1 VKLRLS
7 RCLFCYLLSLSA
19 VGLGLPQAKGG
30 EPGSAIQDTDAFRR
44 LEDGLEVLRQQLR
57 IPGLAAG
64 VMKGQQLVWAK
75 GFGYADLEKR
85 IEAAVDT
92 PWHIASVTKT
102 FAAVIVL
109 QLAEEGKLSLDDPLE
124 KFGIIMP
131 SRGVVRVR
139 HILTHTSETKP
150 GTFFRYSG
158 RLWEHLAKV
167 IQEASG
173 KSFKENL
180 IERIIQP
187 LELHDTAPNKESET
201 EPSSFA
207 DVRDRAAVPYGID
220 GSFEPRRSEYGL
232 GFYAAGGLFSS
243 VGDMARYVAA
253 LDGGR
258 LLKPKTL
265 EMMFTP
271 HRSPRGRA
279 LPHGLGWF
287 CQDVHDTRIVWHFG
301 WHPDHASALLVKVP
315 ERELTFMLFAN
326 SDKLSQPFNLLRGN
340 VLNSPAALLFLKQVA
355 FPGEEIPEIA
365 GREAVA
371 NDIVLKAG
379 GWKPVPGTF
388 QRGILLFCFLSFVAA
403 PFVWTAAAIR
413 RKRRASREGTEP
425 GKRRWGPRLVKI
437 YALLVILPGILFY
450 AALLR
455 APFLMYWPD
464 LPGWIDGISLEE
476 NVFLAFPT
484 VVALLG
490 SGLVALAIPV
500 WAKKYWSLLERVSFS
515 GLAAA
520 TAVFILLLDH
530 WHLIGLSYYW
540 SYLLG

>member
-30 EPGSAIQDTDAFRR
+30 EPGSAIQDPDAFRR

-57 IPGLAAG
+57 IPGLTAG
-64 VMKGQQLVWAK
+64 VMKGQSLVWAE
-75 GFGYADLEKR
+75 GFGYADLENKV
-85 IEAAVDT
+85 EAAVDT

-131 SRGVVRVR
+131 SKGVVRVR
-139 HILTHTSETKP
+139 HILNHASEAEP

-158 RLWEHLAKV
+158 RLWERLARV
-167 IQEASG
+167 IEKASG

-180 IERIIQP
+180 VERIIQP
-187 LELHDTAPNKESET
+187 LELHDTAPNRESAT
-201 EPSSFA
+201 EEYPFT

-271 HRSPRGRA
+271 HRSPGGRV

-287 CQDVHDTRIVWHFG
+287 VQEFRGLRLVWHFG

-315 ERELTFMLFAN
+315 ERDLTFMAFAN

-340 VLNSPAALLFLKQVA
+340 VLNSPAALLFLKQIV

-379 GWKPVPGTF
+379 GWKPVPGAF
-388 QRGILLFCFLSFVAA
+388 QKAILLFCLLSFVS
-403 PFVWTAAAIR
+403 PPLVWTAAAIR
-413 RKRRASREGTEP
+413 RKRRAGREGTEP
-425 GKRRWGPRLVKI
+425 GKKRWGPALVKV
-437 YALLVILPGILFY
+437 YALLIILLCILFY

-476 NVFLAFPT
+476 NIFLAFPT
-484 VVALLG
+484 LITI
-490 SGLVALAIPV
+490 LAIGLLALTVFV
-500 WAKKYWSLLERVSFS
+500 WVKKFWAPLER
-515 GLAAA
+515 LALSWLTAA
-520 TAVFILLLDH
+520 TAVFLLLLGH
-530 WHLIGLSYYW
+530 WHLIGFSYYW
-540 SYLLG
+540 HYLLR